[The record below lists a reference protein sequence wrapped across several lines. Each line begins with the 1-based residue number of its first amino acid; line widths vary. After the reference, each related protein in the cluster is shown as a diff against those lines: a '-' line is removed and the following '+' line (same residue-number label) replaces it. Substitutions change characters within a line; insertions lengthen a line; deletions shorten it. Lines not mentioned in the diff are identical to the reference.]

1 MTPGYNIHSWLSQKE
16 VDTPNSSYRQEKI
29 SAENS
34 VPFITKGQ
42 AKGSAKC
49 STSS

>member
-16 VDTPNSSYRQEKI
+16 VGTPNSSYRQEKI